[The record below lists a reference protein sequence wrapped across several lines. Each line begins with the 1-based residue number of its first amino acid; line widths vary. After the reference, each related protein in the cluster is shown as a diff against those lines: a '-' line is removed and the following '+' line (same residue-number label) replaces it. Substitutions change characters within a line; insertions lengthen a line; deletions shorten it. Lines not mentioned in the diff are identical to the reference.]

1 MAAYPYRCGI
11 KNFEKMRGGEIPS
24 RISAVS
30 GVQKSGLESRL
41 EKYQDDS
48 PENRKHWF
56 VNCRFDDVEILKVYR
71 VFRRGNLWL

>member
-30 GVQKSGLESRL
+30 GVQKSGLGSRL

-71 VFRRGNLWL
+71 VFRRRNLWL